1 MELARSIPEKQ
12 MGKELTKMGE
22 KWDRD
27 SEWMRA
33 IKVKMCGSRRE
44 SARSIT

>member
-1 MELARSIPEKQ
+1 MEPARSIPEKQ
-12 MGKELTKMGE
+12 MGKEFTKMGE

-27 SEWMRA
+27 SERMRL
-33 IKVKMCGSRRE
+33 IKVKMRGSRRE